1 MRESGC
7 KGCSASVRLK
17 QSEIDRILADYLRE
31 NEAPLVSDV
40 IYVDRLSLCRECSQ
54 LQYGTTC
61 SHCGCLV
68 QVMAKLESKHCP
80 SPQAAAW

>member
-54 LQYGTTC
+54 
-61 SHCGCLV
+61 
-68 QVMAKLESKHCP
+68 
-80 SPQAAAW
+80 